1 MKENII
7 PHTYQVSVEDRRKLN
22 KHNSLLLWFT
32 GLSGSGKSTIANVVE
47 QELYKQGFKT
57 YTLDGDNIRKGIN
70 NDLTF
75 SPEDRTENIRRIAET
90 AGLMVDAGL
99 VVLAAFV
106 SPYKKDRDNIKHIV
120 KDVNFVEIFINT
132 SVEECERRDV
142 KGLYKKARAGEIKN
156 MTGISAP
163 YEAPEN
169 PDIEIKTENETIE
182 EAVSK
187 IIKYLTPKL
196 KLKHE

>member
-7 PHTYQVSVEDRRKLN
+7 PHTYQVSVEDRRKSN
-22 KHNSLLLWFT
+22 NHNSLLLWFT
-32 GLSGSGKSTIANVVE
+32 GFSGSGKSTIANVVE
-47 QELYKQGFKT
+47 QELYKQGLKT

-90 AGLMVDAGL
+90 ANLMVDAGL
-99 VVLAAFV
+99 IVLAAFV
-106 SPYKKDRDNIKHIV
+106 SPYKKDRENVKHIV
-120 KDVNFVEIFINT
+120 KDVNFVEIFVNT
-132 SVEECERRDV
+132 TVEECERRDV

-156 MTGISAP
+156 MTGISSP

-169 PDIEIKTENETIE
+169 PDIEIKTETETVE
-182 EAVSK
+182 EAVQR
-187 IIKYLTPKL
+187 IIKYLTPKI
-196 KLKHE
+196 KLNHE